1 LTEIGVVQ
9 WDVPVTTPSYRS
21 QLIREL
27 QQSGQTPVAFAR
39 ARGIRP
45 DTLKWWQW
53 RLARETKT
61 PLARPRP
68 SRVKLIAVQPAKE
81 TTADG
86 RNTAT
91 PVWELV
97 APSGHELRVYDP
109 HGLEV
114 LKAALFLLGGSRR
127 R

>member
-1 LTEIGVVQ
+1 MSQSRRRRTAAE
-9 WDVPVTTPSYRS
+9 WS
-21 QLIREL
+21 QLIHEL
-27 QQSGQTPVAFAR
+27 QQSGQTPAAFAR

-61 PLARPRP
+61 PPLRRRS

-109 HGLEV
+109 RGLAV
-114 LKAALFLLGGSRR
+114 LKAALFVLVGNRR